1 MKTATF
7 SLSPPLSSWELQSLW
22 SLLNAR
28 YFENRLLPIEIQW
41 STRLTSS
48 VGLFVSQSGPRIQ
61 WIAPEIR
68 HGSGRVIRLS
78 SPLLYRQSLAEIRG
92 TLAHEMIHQW
102 QFDVKKWNPSHGREF
117 RRVMK
122 IMNCDGLGIT
132 IYHTLNKEVEA
143 LSKCSWLCQRCG
155 RSYHR
160 QQKSLS
166 SQNYRCGYCRSE
178 LRPSNQTTPSR
189 SFHGTS
195 KSKLQI
201 GHGNLVSKPVQLA
214 FGFMLP

>member
-1 MKTATF
+1 MKTATS
-7 SLSPPLSSWELQSLW
+7 SLSPPLSSWELQNLWGSL
-22 SLLNAR
+22 NVQ
-28 YFENRLLPIEIQW
+28 YFESRLPPIQIQW

-48 VGLFVSQSGPRIQ
+48 VGLFVSDSGPRNQ
-61 WIAPEIR
+61 CVAAEIR

-78 SPLLYRQSLAEIRG
+78 LPLLYEQSLDEIRN

-102 QFDVKKWNPSHGREF
+102 QFDVKKCNPSHGREF

-122 IMNCDGLGIT
+122 IMNQDGLGIT

-155 RSYHR
+155 RSYHH

-178 LRPSNQTTPSR
+178 FRPSNQTTPSR
-189 SFHGTS
+189 SFHRTS

-201 GHGNLVSKPVQLA
+201 GHGNLVSKPVQLV
-214 FGFMLP
+214 FGFMLT